1 MDCPVCGAEAGTCT
15 GETHYA
21 GPGVQVLDMTQLQ
34 GGVQVAEEQIWLPDE
49 NGVLR
54 LRYPIGSRISEQT
67 AVELNIVDGKL
78 RLRDNAD
85 VAPTEKARRRAQD
98 KAMRAATVENKAEV
112 LSNG

>member
-1 MDCPVCGAEAGTCT
+1 MDCPVCGAEASTCT

-54 LRYPIGSRISEQT
+54 LRYPIGARISEQA

>member
-1 MDCPVCGAEAGTCT
+1 MDCPVCGSASGTCT

-21 GPGVQVLDMTQLQ
+21 GPGVQVLDMTVLH
-34 GGVQVAEEQIWLPDE
+34 GGVQVAQEQIWLPDAE
-49 NGVLR
+49 GVLR
-54 LRYPIGSRISEQT
+54 LRYPVGARITEQD

-78 RLRDNAD
+78 MLRDHAD

-98 KAMRAATVENKAEV
+98 KAIRANTVENKAEV